1 MAAFTPGTGGDL
13 KSTSIEAAFVELA
26 QLLQA
31 AEAGNTEPDSEN
43 FLSLTYDTEA
53 GNAVIS
59 ASMPISLSVD
69 AAGKTVITATP
80 YIP

>member
-13 KSTSIEAAFVELA
+13 KSTTLEAAFVELA

-31 AEAGNTEPDSEN
+31 AEIGNTETDPETN
-43 FLSLTYDTEA
+43 VTLSYDTEA
-53 GNAVIS
+53 GTAAIS
-59 ASMPISLSVD
+59 ASMPITVAVD
-69 AAGKTVITATP
+69 ATGKAVITATP